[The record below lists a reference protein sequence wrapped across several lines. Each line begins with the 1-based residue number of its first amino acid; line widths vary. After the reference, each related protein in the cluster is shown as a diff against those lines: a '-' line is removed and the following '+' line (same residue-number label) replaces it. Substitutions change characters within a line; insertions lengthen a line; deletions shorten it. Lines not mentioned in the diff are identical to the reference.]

1 VTSSEERT
9 VARSRAS
16 GDRAVGEPVLPAVQA
31 TVREL
36 VDLSPVLTELGRRFT
51 EAGFEIHLVGGSVR
65 DALLAAGS
73 GHPRAPGDL
82 DVTTSARPEQVLELL
97 RGWAR
102 STWNTGIAFGTVGAE
117 VDSDAGAVRVE
128 ITTFRADRYDR
139 ESRNP
144 EVAWGDSLIDDL
156 LRRDFTVNAMAVS
169 LGPDRTVT
177 DPFGG
182 LGDLLARRLRTPGSA
197 VDSFADDPLRMLRA
211 VRFVAQLG
219 LTPVEE
225 VVEAMT
231 AHAGELARITAER
244 VQAELSKTLLQD
256 APRAALELFVDSGLA
271 DVVLPELSA
280 LRMEI
285 DEHHQHKDVYTHS
298 LTVLDQAIALEKADP
313 EAPSPDLVLRLA
325 ALLHDIGKPA
335 TRQHLPRGRVSF
347 HHHEVVGAKLV
358 RKRLTALRYPK
369 DVIEAVSRLTFLHLR
384 FHGYGGGEW
393 TDSAVRRYVTDAGE
407 LLPRLHKL
415 VRSDSTTRNKK
426 RAAALSATYD
436 SLERRIGELSAAEDL
451 ARVRPDLDGNAIME
465 LLGVGPGPEV
475 GRAWRFLKD
484 LRLERGP
491 LDRDEAERELLAW
504 WATEG

>member
-1 VTSSEERT
+1 
-9 VARSRAS
+9 
-16 GDRAVGEPVLPAVQA
+16 
-31 TVREL
+31 VREL
-36 VDLSPVLTELGRRFT
+36 VDLSPVLAALGRRFT
-51 EAGFEIHLVGGSVR
+51 EAGFEVHLVGGSVR

-73 GHPRAPGDL
+73 GHPRMPGDL

-117 VDSDAGAVRVE
+117 VDSDEGPVRLE

-169 LGPDRTVT
+169 LGPERTVT

-219 LTPVEE
+219 VTPVDE

-231 AHAGELARITAER
+231 AHAGELARITPER
-244 VQAELSKTLLQD
+244 VQVELSKTLLQD
-256 APRAALELFVDSGLA
+256 APRAALQLFVGTGLA

-358 RKRLTALRYPK
+358 RKRLTALRFPK
-369 DVIEAVSRLTFLHLR
+369 DVVEAVSRLTFLHLR

-393 TDSAVRRYVTDAGE
+393 TDSAVRRYVTDAGH

-436 SLERRIGELSAAEDL
+436 SLERRIAELSAAEDL

-475 GRAWRFLKD
+475 GQAWRFLKE

-491 LDRDEAERELLAW
+491 LDRDDAERELLAW
-504 WATEG
+504 WAARP